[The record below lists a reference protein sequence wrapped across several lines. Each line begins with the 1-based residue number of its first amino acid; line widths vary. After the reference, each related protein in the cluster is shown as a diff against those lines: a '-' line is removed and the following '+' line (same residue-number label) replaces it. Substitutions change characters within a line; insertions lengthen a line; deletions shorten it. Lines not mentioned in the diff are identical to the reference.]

1 MGKIMKSGIEY
12 SGGSSSG
19 DSKKIKYDNTN
30 SGLESTNVQDAIDEI
45 TGSGKIL
52 NLQTTLLLDN
62 ITNESYTSYGA
73 DISYSNYYIEVSI
86 QGSVSLPFYIMNMEV
101 GKKYRCAFAANVYI
115 DLEFK
120 EDKVYI
126 SIAKGN
132 YESIYVSIYGIQGI
146 STTGAEVVDNLE
158 STDSEA
164 ALSAN
169 MGRELK
175 EALQPI
181 CDLLV
186 DTNVSSYTAFA
197 VSDLSKYK
205 NILLCAI
212 RDGGIVESTNV
223 PISLFRTLNS
233 SSNILQARYTTAI
246 SANTLSNF
254 LTSCYYSSDTE
265 IFAKTSDASII
276 TCKIYGIN

>member
-169 MGRELK
+169 MGRELL
-175 EALQPI
+175 EQLEEVDI
-181 CDLLV
+181 SENLLTINGIGKSIIHV
-186 DTNVSSYTAFA
+186 TGRKRRNQISISFTSTFDAAQLGYVAQITNPDFCPNY
-197 VSDLSKYK
+197 
-205 NILLCAI
+205 
-212 RDGGIVESTNV
+212 
-223 PISLFRTLNS
+223 
-233 SSNILQARYTTAI
+233 QTAI
-246 SANTLSNF
+246 SAISMNSSGVWYP
-254 LTSCYYSSDTE
+254 TSGFILDDGRIYFRTTVE
-265 IFAKTSDASII
+265 VIR
-276 TCKIYGIN
+276 TCFNIQFNK